1 MSYQWS
7 YGDIL
12 EAVEKI
18 TPEDQPAL
26 IHGDRVTNWGSFARR
41 TNNLARNLLASGVE
55 PGEKIAFYMRN
66 CPEYSEGIAAG
77 FKAGLTHVNVNY
89 RYIEQELIYLLDNS
103 DATVVIYNSEFQ
115 HYVDEIKNQL
125 PSVKRWLVVDDGKAS
140 AYEDMANSGDGS
152 SPGVKHSPDDLLF
165 LYTGGTTGMPK
176 GVMWRHDDLFQ
187 VLGAGGNARLG
198 TPPCADLA
206 ELLERLKANPK
217 TVNLPLPPLMHGTGL
232 LSAVGAM
239 AAGGTCITLTSR
251 SFEPKLA
258 LENITKH
265 KVTQVTIVG
274 DAFAR
279 PMLEVLD
286 ENPEE
291 YDISSVSVI
300 NSSGVM
306 WTREIKAGLLK
317 HNENLLL
324 SDAFSSSEAIGI
336 GTSLMTKDQTID
348 VAKFSLGPN
357 CKVFSEG
364 LIEVKPGTGES
375 GMVAVRGFLPVGY
388 YKDQDK
394 TDKTFK
400 IIDGVRYSIP
410 GDWVRVEDDGS
421 LTLLGRGSNCIN
433 TAGEKVYPEEVEE
446 ALKFHD
452 TVADALVVGVKDAK
466 WGQSITA
473 VVQPNEGCVI
483 DELELKEFSRKH
495 LAAYKLP
502 KKILVKGNLNR
513 APNGKADYKS
523 IQEYAERQ
531 LGIS

>member
-26 IHGDRVTNWGSFARR
+26 IHGDRVTNWGDFVRR
-41 TNNLARNLLASGVE
+41 TNNLARNLLASGVQ

-66 CPEYSEGIAAG
+66 CPEYSEGIAAS

-89 RYIEQELIYLLDNS
+89 RYIEHELIYLIDNS
-103 DATVVIYNSEFQ
+103 DATVVVYHSEFQ

-125 PSVKRWLVVDDGKAS
+125 PGVKHWLAVDNGNAS
-140 AYEDMANSGDGS
+140 SYEDMANNGDGS
-152 SPGVKHSPDDLLF
+152 SPGVKHSADDLLF

-176 GVMWRHDDLFQ
+176 GVMWRHSDLFQ
-187 VLGAGGNARLG
+187 VLGAGGNPRLG

-206 ELLERLKANPK
+206 ELLERLKVSPR
-217 TVNLPLPPLMHGTGL
+217 TVNLPLPPIMHGTGL

-239 AAGGTCITLTSR
+239 AAGGTCITLTSK
-251 SFEPKLA
+251 SFEPGLA

-265 KVTQVTIVG
+265 KITQVTIVG

-286 ENPEE
+286 ENPGK
-291 YDISSVSVI
+291 YDISSVGVI

-324 SDAFSSSEAIGI
+324 SDAFSSSEAIGL
-336 GTSLMTKDQTID
+336 GTSLMTKDQIID
-348 VAKFSLGPN
+348 VAKFALGPN
-357 CKVFSEG
+357 CTVFSEN
-364 LIEVKPGTGES
+364 LMEVKPGTGES
-375 GMVAVRGFLPVGY
+375 GMVAVKGFLPVGY
-388 YKDQDK
+388 YKDQQK
-394 TDKTFK
+394 TDKTFMV
-400 IIDGVRYSIP
+400 IDGVRYSIP

-446 ALKFHD
+446 ALKFHE

-483 DELELKEFSRKH
+483 DELALKEFSRKH

-502 KKILVKGNLNR
+502 KMILTKDNLNR

-523 IQEYAERQ
+523 IQKYAEQQ
-531 LGIS
+531 LGIN